1 MKKKI
6 WKRAAAGTMALAM
19 AASLSACGGKEAG
32 STGGGSANVQGG
44 AGEWCGGGDAGHGFA
59 GGDAGGTRLR
69 RDTYPTQT
77 EQRSGE
83 LTANRH

>member
-32 STGGGSANVQGG
+32 STGGGSANVPSIDSIKV
-44 AGEWCGGGDAGHGFA
+44 GEII
-59 GGDAGGTRLR
+59 RI
-69 RDTYPTQT
+69 
-77 EQRSGE
+77 
-83 LTANRH
+83 

>member
-32 STGGGSANVQGG
+32 STGGGSANVPS
-44 AGEWCGGGDAGHGFA
+44 DYSTSR
-59 GGDAGGTRLR
+59 DPDLIVNRLH
-69 RDTYPTQT
+69 QF
-77 EQRSGE
+77 S
-83 LTANRH
+83 

>member
-32 STGGGSANVQGG
+32 STGGGSVNVPS
-44 AGEWCGGGDAGHGFA
+44 DYSTSR
-59 GGDAGGTRLR
+59 DPDLIVNRLH
-69 RDTYPTQT
+69 QF
-77 EQRSGE
+77 S
-83 LTANRH
+83 